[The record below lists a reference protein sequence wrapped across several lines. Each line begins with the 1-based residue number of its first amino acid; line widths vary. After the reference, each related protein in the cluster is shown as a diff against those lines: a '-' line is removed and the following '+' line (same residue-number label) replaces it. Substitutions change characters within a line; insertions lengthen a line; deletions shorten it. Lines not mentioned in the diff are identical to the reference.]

1 MTIHPVL
8 SRPKAEAFHSPPS
21 LTHTD
26 EGLSREGDESD
37 AGSEIYQ
44 AFGILPDTGRPE
56 SAAGDLYYT
65 RRLYDG
71 DTDYKLYNNEERLYI
86 VSENLGESEKVPVR
100 SNSYMFRGGDP
111 PRKSQS
117 SGNNGWKNS
126 NGSNSNGW
134 KGVPPSRQNS
144 VGPSTNRRDAS
155 HKATV
160 LPPLHKVSI
169 LYRLSSLLGLIMIA
183 EQAKPGQG
191 SYREPA
197 CFPIFRWCLSLLG
210 LAMLLVVVV
219 ILGQLLSDF
228 DIDRVPTLE
237 VAAEPN
243 LTLVSLKEPATTTL
257 TPSK

>member
-1 MTIHPVL
+1 MTIHPVF
-8 SRPKAEAFHSPPS
+8 SRPKAKAFPPS

-100 SNSYMFRGGDP
+100 SNSYLFRGGDP
-111 PRKSQS
+111 PRNSQS
-117 SGNNGWKNS
+117 SGNNGWK
-126 NGSNSNGW
+126 NSNGW

-169 LYRLSSLLGLIMIA
+169 LYRLSLFLGLIMIA

>member
-1 MTIHPVL
+1 MTIHSVF
-8 SRPKAEAFHSPPS
+8 SRPKAKAFPPS

-100 SNSYMFRGGDP
+100 SNSYLFRGGDP
-111 PRKSQS
+111 PRNSQS
-117 SGNNGWKNS
+117 SGNNGWK
-126 NGSNSNGW
+126 NSNGW

-160 LPPLHKVSI
+160 LPPLHKVTI
-169 LYRLSSLLGLIMIA
+169 LYRLSSLLGLIMIV

-210 LAMLLVVVV
+210 LAMLLLVVV

-237 VAAEPN
+237 VAAKPN
-243 LTLVSLKEPATTTL
+243 LTLVSLNEPATTTL

>member
-1 MTIHPVL
+1 MTIHPVF
-8 SRPKAEAFHSPPS
+8 SRPKAKAFPPS

-44 AFGILPDTGRPE
+44 AFGILPDTGRAE

-100 SNSYMFRGGDP
+100 SNSYLLRGGDP
-111 PRKSQS
+111 PRNSQS
-117 SGNNGWKNS
+117 SGNNGWK
-126 NGSNSNGW
+126 NSNGW

-169 LYRLSSLLGLIMIA
+169 LYRLSLFLGLIMIA

>member
-1 MTIHPVL
+1 MTIHPVF
-8 SRPKAEAFHSPPS
+8 SRPKAKAFPPS

-44 AFGILPDTGRPE
+44 AFGILPDTGRPK

-100 SNSYMFRGGDP
+100 SNSYLFRGGDP
-111 PRKSQS
+111 PRNSQS
-117 SGNNGWKNS
+117 SGNNGWK
-126 NGSNSNGW
+126 NSNGW

-169 LYRLSSLLGLIMIA
+169 LCCRYLG
-183 EQAKPGQG
+183 
-191 SYREPA
+191 
-197 CFPIFRWCLSLLG
+197 
-210 LAMLLVVVV
+210 
-219 ILGQLLSDF
+219 
-228 DIDRVPTLE
+228 
-237 VAAEPN
+237 
-243 LTLVSLKEPATTTL
+243 
-257 TPSK
+257 

>member
-1 MTIHPVL
+1 MRIHPVF
-8 SRPKAEAFHSPPS
+8 SRPKAKAFHSPPS

-100 SNSYMFRGGDP
+100 SNSYLFRGGDP

-117 SGNNGWKNS
+117 SGNNGWK
-126 NGSNSNGW
+126 NSNGW

-169 LYRLSSLLGLIMIA
+169 LYRLSLFLGLIMIA

>member
-1 MTIHPVL
+1 MTIHSVF
-8 SRPKAEAFHSPPS
+8 SRPKAKAFPPS

-71 DTDYKLYNNEERLYI
+71 DTDYKLYNKEERLYI

-100 SNSYMFRGGDP
+100 SNSYLFRGGDP
-111 PRKSQS
+111 PRNSQS
-117 SGNNGWKNS
+117 SGNNGWK
-126 NGSNSNGW
+126 NSNGW

-210 LAMLLVVVV
+210 LAMLLLVVV

-237 VAAEPN
+237 VAAKPN
-243 LTLVSLKEPATTTL
+243 LTLVSLNEPATTTL